1 MEKYFSSV
9 ICSRGYSSAYNTI
22 YKKDPSACVFIIN
35 GDDYEKSVFFSQMI
49 KYLSG
54 YNITLFN
61 PFYDEGPDGIY
72 IKNLNTYIL
81 SDGGYNKINPVLPSI
96 WEKQIDIVK
105 NRSYPADLLREVLF
119 HKAKENNCYLD
130 ACNTMKKASL
140 IKERLHNE
148 LSPYLNEDKVVNFIH
163 RFKNKELKLM
173 KTHKKGEV
181 RLLSSPTP
189 LGFHTHYDS
198 IFSQCEKT
206 INIVDETCFVGSI
219 ILGVVK
225 NFAVRERIPV
235 IASPS
240 YYNNEFFQ
248 FLIFPTVKTGL
259 CISDKSHI
267 LPFEPT
273 ETITASRFF
282 TNSDI
287 LNSKN
292 VKILLSIEEKFLEK
306 AIVSI
311 YNGRDERYKYN
322 DLTKGYSEPDKAK
335 ECAKKLAE
343 MMMN

>member
-54 YNITLFN
+54 CNITLFN

-130 ACNTMKKASL
+130 ACNTLKKASL

-148 LSPYLNEDKVVNFIH
+148 LSPYLNEDKVVNFIY
-163 RFKNKELKLM
+163 RFKNKELKSI
-173 KTHKKGEV
+173 KTHQKGEV

-198 IFSQCEKT
+198 IFSHCEKT
-206 INIVDETCFVGSI
+206 INIVDETGFTGSI
-219 ILGVVK
+219 ILGVIK

-273 ETITASRFF
+273 ETVTASRFF

-322 DLTKGYSEPDKAK
+322 DLTKGYSEPDEAK
-335 ECAKKLAE
+335 ECAKKITE
-343 MMMN
+343 KIFN